1 MDFDFSFKTNN
12 DQNRNR
18 YRAEEEKKYDPTFE
32 DDHSEGYTN
41 VQNGSQ
47 KRDKD
52 LRCRLFFLFRLKMCI
67 MAASSCQRS
76 CSEVCCMLFSF
87 VSPIVVFNNLLY
99 RFVAD
104 FVAGISCRNTSGRK
118 NRCPF
123 PHGKTIDP

>member
-41 VQNGSQ
+41 VQNDSQ

-52 LRCRLFFLFRLKMCI
+52 LRRKILYLFYISHDLRLKP
-67 MAASSCQRS
+67 SG
-76 CSEVCCMLFSF
+76 LHFF
-87 VSPIVVFNNLLY
+87 VIGDRQLLKL
-99 RFVAD
+99 AD
-104 FVAGISCRNTSGRK
+104 
-118 NRCPF
+118 
-123 PHGKTIDP
+123 